1 VVKLIGKILAAI
13 VLSMALMTSQATA
26 LPTADVTDQLSNS
39 VNKVVD
45 SSKKTDE
52 GGIADNVEGAADKVI
67 DPASSAVQM
76 TTKEPVD
83 KVVKEAKAVED
94 TADSVLPGDV
104 ELVDKVEKTTEQ
116 VTSGKAVDELVDAG
130 GDLIENVEEKVY
142 SAPIVGKAAK
152 DVVDTTEPVVDK
164 LLPAG
169 GLERVTRNLQ
179 SSTSNVL
186 EKEAVAKLNAIS
198 NPDLTEKE
206 KEEII
211 EEAMSVR
218 GVREWSP
225 EGWRFVGMDFVGK
238 EKSDRV
244 EWERAIVYL
253 YLPDGAGDPPQEC
266 FQGWSATIEV
276 SLETMEAEDSGYPT
290 KSSKCTSDIV
300 LKDPVTEMF
309 EGLSSL
315 FAHQA
320 GKASVNPSFVIAE
333 AGDFTTNDVYG
344 NTAYLKTPSYE
355 PEIFDHM
362 DRYIAHL
369 LNQKWK
375 TSPTEHMAQVGW
387 LITTVEGCADC
398 GAERIAENTGVLV
411 FTDTSLFGNLEARRI
426 PFEWKADEN
435 LLASTTCNDEANYL
449 ISVQYD
455 SRVFNH
461 NTNVPCKSADNDSGT
476 SNSLFFENWNTVES
490 SSWAQDIT
498 GKVEAHSASAFI
510 NSHEQLSHW
519 TSSTNREQRCDNS
532 RGSTTVISESLSGGK
547 AASWAG
553 LDQVPPAC

>member
-1 VVKLIGKILAAI
+1 
-13 VLSMALMTSQATA
+13 M
-26 LPTADVTDQLSNS
+26 
-39 VNKVVD
+39 
-45 SSKKTDE
+45 
-52 GGIADNVEGAADKVI
+52 
-67 DPASSAVQM
+67 
-76 TTKEPVD
+76 
-83 KVVKEAKAVED
+83 
-94 TADSVLPGDV
+94 
-104 ELVDKVEKTTEQ
+104 
-116 VTSGKAVDELVDAG
+116 
-130 GDLIENVEEKVY
+130 Y

-152 DVVDTTEPVVDK
+152 GVVDTTEPVVDE

-186 EKEAVAKLNAIS
+186 EVAAELNAVS
-198 NPDLTEKE
+198 NPDLTEEEKKE
-206 KEEII
+206 IM

-218 GVREWSP
+218 GVREWSSY
-225 EGWRFVGMDFVGK
+225 GWQFVGMDFVGK
-238 EKSDRV
+238 GKPNDV

-253 YLPDGAGDPPQEC
+253 YLPDGAGNPPQEC
-266 FQGWSATIEV
+266 FQGWSAAIDV
-276 SLETMEAEDSGYPT
+276 SLETMEAEESGYPT
-290 KSSKCTSDIV
+290 KSSKCTSDVI
-300 LKDPVTEMF
+300 LKDPVTEML

-320 GKASVNPSFVIAE
+320 GKDSVNPSFVIAE
-333 AGDFTTNDVYG
+333 AGDVTTNDVYG

-355 PEIFDHM
+355 LEIFDHM
-362 DRYIAHL
+362 DRYVAHL

-375 TSPTEHMAQVGW
+375 TLPTEHMVQVGW

-398 GAERIAENTGVLV
+398 GAERIAENTRALV

-426 PFEWKADEN
+426 PFEWKANEN
-435 LLASTTCNDEANYL
+435 LLASTTCNEEANYL

-455 SRVFNH
+455 GRVFNH
-461 NTNVPCKSADNDSGT
+461 NTNVPCKSADNDSRT

-490 SSWAQDIT
+490 SSWTQDMT

-532 RGSTTVISESLSGGK
+532 RGSTAVISESLSGGK